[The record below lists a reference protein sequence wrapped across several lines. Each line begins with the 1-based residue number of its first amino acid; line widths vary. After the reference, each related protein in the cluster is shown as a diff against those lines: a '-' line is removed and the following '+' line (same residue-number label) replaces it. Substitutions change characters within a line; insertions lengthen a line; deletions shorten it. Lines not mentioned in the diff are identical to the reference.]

1 MIATMMREETIDLT
15 LPAGFITRPAGM
27 EDVEAVAAVVN
38 ACSIEHTGEPEWDPN
53 HLRVDWQSPT
63 FSLETDTRAVVSP
76 EGRIVA
82 YADVWDE
89 APHVRLYSMGRVH
102 PDYRGQGIGSGLADW
117 VARRGRQSIAQA
129 PEGARVAL
137 FQFLESADTVSQGF
151 LREHGF
157 RLVRY
162 FNRMIIAMDAP
173 PPEPAVLHDIQIRT
187 YLRGAEEEA
196 VLLAVRDAFQDHWG
210 YVAGRLEDDLQEW
223 THWIESNPDHDPS
236 LWFLAM
242 SNGDIAGVSLCAP
255 KTYEDPE
262 MGWVDTL
269 GVRRPWRRQG
279 VALAL
284 LHHSFGE
291 FYRRGVRKVGL
302 GVDAESLTGA
312 TRLYT
317 KAGMH
322 LQRQSVCYE
331 KELRPGQELSTLS
344 IQD

>member
-1 MIATMMREETIDLT
+1 MQEETIDLT
-15 LPAGFITRPAGM
+15 LPGGFVARPAGM
-27 EDVEAVAAVVN
+27 EEVEAVAAVVN

-53 HLRVDWQSPT
+53 HMRIDWQSPT
-63 FSLETDTRAVVSP
+63 FSLETDTCVVVSP

-89 APHVRLYSMGRVH
+89 APHVRIFSMGRVH
-102 PDYRGQGIGSGLADW
+102 PDYRGRGIGSALADW
-117 VARRGRQSIAQA
+117 VARRGWRSIAEA
-129 PEGARVAL
+129 PEGARVVVL
-137 FQFLESADTVSQGF
+137 QFLERVDTLSQG
-151 LREHGF
+151 LLEAQGYRP
-157 RLVRY
+157 VRY
-162 FNRMIIAMDAP
+162 FNRMVIAMDAP
-173 PPEPAVLHDIQIRT
+173 PPEAAVPEGVEIRT
-187 YLRGAEEEA
+187 YVRGAEEEA

-210 YVAGRLEDDLQEW
+210 YVAGNLEDDLREW
-223 THWIESNPDHDPS
+223 THWIDNDPDHDAS

-262 MGWVDTL
+262 MGWVNTL

-284 LHHSFGE
+284 LQRSFDE

-312 TRLYT
+312 TRLYQ

-322 LQRQSVCYE
+322 VQRQSVCYE
-331 KELRPGQELSTLS
+331 KELRSGEELSTLS
-344 IQD
+344 IQS